1 MRTLPPSPDGLPI
14 GRRIAARRVAV
25 GLSGQELAALAG
37 ISSSQL
43 SRIEHGKHDPSWRT
57 MVRLFGVLGIV
68 LREEEVGSGTTD
80 NRAA

>member
-1 MRTLPPSPDGLPI
+1 MRTLPPSLDGLPI

-25 GLSGQELAALAG
+25 GLSGQELAARAG

-43 SRIEHGKHDPSWRT
+43 SRIERGKHDPSWRT
-57 MVRLFGVLGIV
+57 TVRLFGVLGIA
-68 LREEEVGSGTTD
+68 LREEEIGGTTD

>member
-14 GRRIAARRVAV
+14 GRRIAARRAVV
-25 GLSGQELAALAG
+25 GLSGQELAARAG

-57 MVRLFGVLGIV
+57 TVRLFAVLGIV
-68 LREEEVGSGTTD
+68 LREEEIGSTTD
-80 NRAA
+80 DRAA